1 MSLKGIFPIDKW
13 IFRSRSIMESLSK
26 EEMERLLS
34 DMVEQEYKKGQII
47 FRENNPAFGIYYI
60 KQGKVKKYKQDRN
73 GNEHI
78 IYVANEGELIGYHPV
93 LAGSTY
99 PDSAAALEDSRIA
112 FIPRESFLS
121 AMEWAPGLTKHLLS
135 ALSYEYSVLAN
146 SLSIVA
152 KHSVRERL
160 AISLIV
166 LREKYKVSAQDT
178 SDVSINISRKD
189 LASMTATTEENVVR
203 ILKELKEEGIVG
215 TQGRKI
221 IIHDVKALVEM
232 AHYQ

>member
-13 IFRSRSIMESLSK
+13 IFRSRSIMESLSG

-73 GNEHI
+73 GHEHI

-112 FIPRESFLS
+112 FIPREAFLA
-121 AMEWAPGLTKHLLS
+121 AMEWAPNLTKHLLS

-221 IIHDVKALVEM
+221 IIHNVKALVEI
-232 AHYQ
+232 ANYS